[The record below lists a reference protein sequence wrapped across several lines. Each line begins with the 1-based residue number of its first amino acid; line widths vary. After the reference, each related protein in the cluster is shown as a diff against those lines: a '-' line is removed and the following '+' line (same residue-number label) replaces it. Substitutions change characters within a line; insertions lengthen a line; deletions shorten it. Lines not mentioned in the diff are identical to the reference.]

1 MKIARFIAIILPL
14 MLLGLTARAAEPSA
28 KATIDKVVNALRSHP
43 SVDVKFSVNAGGA
56 TTSGSLS
63 MAGKCF
69 WLNTPQMQVWYD
81 GKTQWSY
88 APSQKEVNVTEP
100 TAAEIAEV
108 NPLAVLSNLDKNY
121 TFRRLKA
128 AAGEE
133 RIEIVPRRPTSDFRK
148 ALLVVNKSTSMP
160 TRLVVYADGNSTTS
174 LSITSVKPGKKK
186 PGAAYRFD
194 PKKYRGVE
202 VVDLR

>member
-1 MKIARFIAIILPL
+1 MRYYC
-14 MLLGLTARAAEPSA
+14 
-28 KATIDKVVNALRSHP
+28 H
-43 SVDVKFSVNAGGA
+43 
-56 TTSGSLS
+56 
-63 MAGKCF
+63 
-69 WLNTPQMQVWYD
+69 
-81 GKTQWSY
+81 

-148 ALLVVNKSTSMP
+148 ALLVVHKSTSMP

-174 LSITSVKPGKKK
+174 VSITSVKPGKKK
-186 PGAAYRFD
+186 PVAAYRFD